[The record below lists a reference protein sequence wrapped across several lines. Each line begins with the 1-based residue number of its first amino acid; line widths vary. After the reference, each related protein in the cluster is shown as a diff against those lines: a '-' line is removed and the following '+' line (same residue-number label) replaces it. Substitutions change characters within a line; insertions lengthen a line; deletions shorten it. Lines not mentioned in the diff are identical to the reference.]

1 MSYAAAPATGLDRDY
16 QLVANE
22 YSQIESIAQI
32 WPIVARKHGQ
42 VVALNSPHEQPA
54 VSLTYSELF
63 EQMRRF
69 AAGLQALG
77 VEAGD
82 RLALFADNSPRWFI
96 ADQASLMAGAVNVVR
111 SAQADPTELLYILQ
125 DSGSTSLI
133 VEDQATLQK
142 LASALEQFPIRVIIL
157 LSQEE
162 PSSPLPIKIFNFSQV
177 LEAGAAVNV
186 RAVPVKKQDLAT
198 LIYTSGTTGQPKGVM
213 LSHANLLHQVNTFE
227 SVIQPQAGDRV
238 LSILPSWHSYE
249 RTCEYFL
256 LSCGCTQVYTN
267 LRHIKQDLK
276 RVKPNYLVAVP
287 RLWES
292 IYEGVQ
298 KQFREQPASKQRLI
312 NFFLGISRRYITA
325 KRLVAGLSLTNL
337 NPTSGQKLLA
347 SLQILFLK
355 PLHGLGE
362 KIVYQKIREAATG
375 GELRYVISGGGSLAQ
390 HLDLFFEI
398 IGVEILV
405 GYGLTETSPVLSV
418 RRPWANLRGSAGKPI
433 PFTEIKIV
441 DPESRQV
448 LPLGQ
453 KGVVMAHGP
462 QVMQGYYNKPEA
474 TAKVLDSEGWFDTGD
489 IGWLTKQQDL
499 LLTGRLKDTI
509 VLTNGEN
516 IEPQPIEDA
525 CLRSPYID
533 QIVLVGQDQKVL
545 GALIVPN
552 WEALKTWA
560 IAQNYS
566 LQLPGE
572 PATNGEAIALTSKP
586 IQDLYRQEL
595 IREVKDRPGYR
606 ADDRIGPI
614 RFVPEPFSIENGL
627 MTQKLSI
634 RRNVV
639 MDRYRDMINGMFDAQ

>member
-22 YSQIESIAQI
+22 YSQIESLADI
-32 WPIVARKHGQ
+32 WSIVARQHGQ
-42 VVALNSPHEQPA
+42 VTALSAPHEQPA
-54 VSLTYSELF
+54 VSISYSELF

-69 AAGLQALG
+69 AAGLQGLG

-96 ADQASLMAGAVNVVR
+96 ADQGSLMAGAVNVVR
-111 SAQADPTELLYILQ
+111 SAQAEASELLYIVQ

-133 VEDQATLQK
+133 VEDQATLK
-142 LASALEQFPIRVIIL
+142 KIASGLEQLPIRVIIL
-157 LSQEE
+157 LSEEE
-162 PSSPLPIKIFNFSQV
+162 PKSSLPIKILNFLQV

-213 LSHANLLHQVNTFE
+213 LSHANLLHQVNTFK

-238 LSILPSWHSYE
+238 LSILPSWHVYE

-276 RVKPNYLVAVP
+276 RVKPNYMVAVP

-292 IYEGVQ
+292 VYEGVQ
-298 KQFREQPASKQRLI
+298 RQFREQPASKQRLI
-312 NFFLGISRRYITA
+312 NFFLSISQRYITA
-325 KRLVAGLSLTNL
+325 KRLVTGLSLTNL
-337 NPTSGQKLLA
+337 HPSGWQKLLA
-347 SLQILFLK
+347 NLQVLLLK

-433 PFTEIKIV
+433 AYTEIKIV

-448 LPLGQ
+448 FPLEQ
-453 KGVVMAHGP
+453 KGVVVVRGP

-489 IGWLTKQQDL
+489 IGWLTKRHDL
-499 LLTGRLKDTI
+499 VLTGRLKDTI

-525 CLRSPYID
+525 CLRSAYID
-533 QIVLVGQDQKVL
+533 QIMLVGQDQKVL

-560 IAQNYS
+560 TTQNYG

-572 PATNGEAIALTSKP
+572 PATNGEAISLASKP

-595 IREVKDRPGYR
+595 VREVKDRPGYR
-606 ADDRIGPI
+606 ADDRIGP
-614 RFVPEPFSIENGL
+614 FSFIAESFSQENGML
-627 MTQKLSI
+627 TQTLKI

-639 MDRYRDMINGMFDAQ
+639 MDRYHDMINGMFDGL

>member
-22 YSQIESIAQI
+22 YSQIESLADI
-32 WPIVARKHGQ
+32 WSIVARQHGQ
-42 VVALNSPHEQPA
+42 VTALSAPHEQPA
-54 VSLTYSELF
+54 VSISYSQLF
-63 EQMRRF
+63 EQMQRF
-69 AAGLQALG
+69 AAGLQGLG
-77 VEAGD
+77 VATGD
-82 RLALFADNSPRWFI
+82 RIALFADNSPRWLI

-111 SAQADPTELLYILQ
+111 SAQADAAELLYILQ

-133 VEDQATLQK
+133 VEDQATLK
-142 LASALEQFPIRVIIL
+142 KIASALEPLPIRVIIL

-162 PSSPLPIKIFNFSQV
+162 PTSPLPIKILNFAQV
-177 LEAGAAVNV
+177 LEAGATGDV

-213 LSHANLLHQVNTFE
+213 LSHANLLHQVNTFK
-227 SVIQPQAGDRV
+227 SVIQPQAGDRI
-238 LSILPSWHSYE
+238 LSILPTWHSYE
-249 RTCEYFL
+249 RACEYFL

-276 RVKPNYLVAVP
+276 RVKPNYMVAVP

-292 IYEGVQ
+292 VYEGVQ
-298 KQFREQPASKQRLI
+298 RQFREQPASKQRLI
-312 NFFLGISRRYITA
+312 NFFLDISQRYITA
-325 KRLVAGLSLTNL
+325 KRLVTGLSLTNL
-337 NPTSGQKLLA
+337 HPSGWQKLLG
-347 SLQILFLK
+347 SLQVLLLK

-433 PFTEIKIV
+433 PLTEIKIV

-453 KGVVMAHGP
+453 KGVVVVHGP

-474 TAKVLDSEGWFDTGD
+474 TAKVLDSEDWFDTGD

-499 LLTGRLKDTI
+499 VLTGRLKDTI

-533 QIVLVGQDQKVL
+533 QIMLVGQDQKVL

-566 LQLPGE
+566 LQLPSE
-572 PATNGEAIALTSKP
+572 PPTNGEAISLTSKP

-595 IREVKDRPGYR
+595 VREVKNRPSYR
-606 ADDRIGPI
+606 ADDRIGSFSFI
-614 RFVPEPFSIENGL
+614 AEPFSQENGM
-627 MTQKLSI
+627 MTQTLKI

-639 MDRYRDMINGMFDAQ
+639 MDRYHDMINGMFDGQ